1 MKMKRMALGMIA
13 AVAAVACTVGFAGGA
28 WAVKCPTGFPRQG
41 QEVSSLAQCSVED
54 DGNDLMT
61 TVQTIL
67 NVIVGVVGIA
77 AVAVIILG
85 GVTFVTSQGDAAKVT
100 KGKNTIIY
108 GVVGL
113 IVALLAFA
121 IVNFVLSAVF
131 GSTKSGGGGGGNDDD
146 EESIVQLMTDED
158 LKQLP
163 YMDQI

>member
-13 AVAAVACTVGFAGGA
+13 VVAAVACTVGFAGGA
-28 WAVKCPTGFPRQG
+28 WAAVNCPKGFPRQ
-41 QEVSSLAQCSVED
+41 SANSLAECSVPPD

-146 EESIVQLMTDED
+146 EESVVQLMTDED